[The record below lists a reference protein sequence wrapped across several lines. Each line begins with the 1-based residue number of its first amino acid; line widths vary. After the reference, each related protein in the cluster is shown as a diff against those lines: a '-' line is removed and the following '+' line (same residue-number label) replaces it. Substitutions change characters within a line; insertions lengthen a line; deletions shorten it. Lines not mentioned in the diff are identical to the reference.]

1 MKRILSIL
9 LCLCMV
15 FSCMGAVS
23 FASGGTE
30 SLNIISA
37 FADYHVCGEYLSDD
51 GYIGIPVEV
60 NTYIKGETNEKTR
73 IVLYV
78 INTNTKRIGTEE
90 DEPIISDL
98 LDEGYVVVVLDY
110 KNNAKSVSPDLDWSI
125 QKIRTD
131 IENGAYLNG
140 ASHEKYCT
148 YVLPAG
154 YRLQRSI
161 KYWNFE
167 ENGADGCLDYIV
179 EIWNSDFKKAK
190 GGKKITYPDGT
201 VKKVSEVT
209 ANSIDD
215 CVKPDGSPIDLNLYL
230 DIVYPSNP
238 KEEVP
243 VMCLASSAETSVD
256 SWSDPKRPHLTGF
269 LFAGYAGV
277 VYDHCYVPMSRNDH
291 YGYFDGTDHDAPFT
305 LYKYTGTKSETAAI
319 RCLRY
324 LADAYPDKY
333 KFKKDKF
340 GGYGHSKGS
349 HVFML
354 GNTAPEKCEEYR
366 YFSGHHGECAEGV
379 TQPYLTYKDG
389 SKIPSNI
396 QMVYSSNG
404 GGTDYICENF
414 APLYVSAGE
423 ADGTGMSGFVK
434 GHVSAARQ
442 YDIPSMYMT
451 MPGVGHTIIYGYSE
465 KYQIDMYNSLFD
477 FAHYYLKDAKPVCE
491 YILPLNGTKDFDT
504 NGEITL
510 KFTGPIARSEI
521 ESKVKIINKKTG
533 KAALGT
539 WESEFKNTTW
549 KFTGHDLTGGCEY
562 EISVPESV
570 TADNGKTLR
579 EAKSFTFK
587 TKYEQ
592 GIAAK
597 DISSDNADMTL
608 LKTADTDNGVYL
620 LFDSADY
627 ENSTTTDLRFS
638 VINDAAN
645 RVSVYALDDIDE
657 ENIQNSL
664 QGSLLADIGIA
675 GKGDYSAD
683 ITEYV
688 KSLKKGEKAGF
699 LLKAKDVK
707 ETKTITDLDF
717 ETVDSRF
724 NAGAYST
731 DQNNTPGGLKSYKS
745 TSEFS
750 IRRLI
755 FNPSITEADF
765 GRKFNISM
773 DVYPTAN
780 RYFTLRVRNYSSAA
794 LNWPDYNDTT
804 VNKRLLEKDTW
815 HTLTTTYQVNDLYYC
830 APEILKDG
838 ISISSSGTG
847 EAYYIDNL
855 KVTEDITEVKIAKEQ
870 TNESFAP
877 SIVLHPANK
886 ITDTPIDASYVESG
900 ERENESFENEESMAV
915 SGREKE
921 YRLSQ
926 YKKVYAKVDLS
937 GFDGANK
944 ANVSIN
950 VKNNNSGDVYVYGIA
965 DPAAAL
971 YWNNKTLNYLNAP
984 ANDRFGFGIDVS
996 KAYASAPIG
1005 TISVGGSGNYS
1016 IDITEY
1022 ALNMKAQGAAQGVL
1036 VFAFAS
1042 QPREEKQLSF
1052 TDFNDEKVPFTV
1064 IKGGDIISHGL
1075 SKAENHGDG
1084 AGFSYAMNTAYNYD
1098 RLKFDLLRVSKLSD
1112 ADIGRS
1118 FSITYYLKSD
1128 KTGMFMNSLLHQ
1140 SGANEHVNKVMQNYT
1155 TANEWQK
1162 FTYEFSITED
1172 MIAPGQETST
1182 IPAYLNFQLS
1192 SMGNRANGGSDKVLA
1207 YIDDF
1212 TVTEKKVGDIE
1223 FEINEGDVNGG
1234 LFTKQ
1239 IAFDDLESWRGPGPG
1254 TEVNSNYDMIL
1265 GGGTVANLKMQLV
1278 GSDVTADH
1286 TTGDGKSL
1294 WLCMP
1299 NSYNRFKF
1307 YNFFDHNLTSGDVG
1321 RKFKISFWAK
1331 GDKAG
1336 KIDCGFMSHGS
1347 ASSYTT
1353 KIYEG
1358 TYSKKQTYSITT
1370 EWQKYTYDAVVE
1382 EAMLASYYTGH
1393 EKDAYNPALFSIVS
1407 SGMSG
1412 RNLYVDDIEIEEID
1426 RNFKYDG
1433 DFEKADATIGNY
1445 AFGQGFENGSERITL
1460 STEDNHSENGSR
1472 SIKIINNKS
1481 YNRLFFNGV
1490 VPVLTTDDVGDTYNV
1505 SFYLK
1510 SSKAGSFLTTVTN
1523 SSAGTSGNSRYD
1535 GQFLQRITIA
1545 ADDVGK
1551 WVKYNVKFTVADHM
1565 VENSAK
1571 HFAMYFDSLGTEGTP
1586 ATLYFDDFQTRKTV
1600 NVYSY
1605 SNDIEKASKPSDVIT
1620 WGGISNAGVNI
1631 VLSDENHTAGGAKS
1645 IKVYSEQ
1652 NYNRVFLLNAIKA
1665 PTAEDIGKRYKIS
1678 LWLMSSKAGAFE
1690 LGLANSGT
1698 NFIAYDGQPR
1708 TKYTIASGEVNT
1720 WKRYS
1725 FDVTIDDAMVE
1736 NNARY
1741 LGVYMSSFG
1750 QSSSPADIYI
1760 DDIISVEY
1768 PAGAAVDV
1776 GVSDACAVNS
1786 TGKSSVLQLD
1796 RYDAAAKIR
1805 KSYLHFTGGEYE
1817 NTQKALLNFE
1827 VCAAFGQT
1835 VKIYALKD
1843 AVFPSSLT
1851 YKDAPAYAKDETID
1865 LDYAYGAKPIASFA
1879 AEPKAYS
1886 VDVTDYVKYTAPD
1899 EYTFVFVCEQTGGK
1913 EYYNLDLSKYSLTKD
1928 VDYKAEKDVT
1938 VSNGGAAVSGGKIK
1952 LLNIFGSGN
1961 EIIKAGETYKV
1972 TADIT
1977 PVSDAEIVLGFDS
1990 ENSDEIA
1997 SQCTSINASANVS
2010 SNIEFEYT
2018 ATEEDKQ
2025 NGICAISIYAN
2036 SETDGG
2042 FVIENVSVQSENPV
2056 VISKSA
2062 ELVIETAK
2070 EIDVPDER
2078 AQAQISVMSNK
2089 NNVVVN
2095 GEDKGTSYTAA
2106 HYVGERLNLSL
2117 ADSEGFMY
2125 WKDASNGFILS
2136 YDPEYSLNVGS
2147 DRSIIAIFAEDGV
2160 YVSFKN
2166 INGQVVAEGLVNGEL
2181 RVPQNPYV
2189 YGYEFA
2195 GWFDGKEK
2203 SLLKAGDIVSADK
2216 NTVYNAGYSKKAD
2229 LYKVDVN
2236 GSEKS
2241 YKYNDLVSVTAEGEK
2256 DGKAF
2261 SYWERNGKIVCYDLT
2276 YSFYVS
2282 ADSTVNAVYGQ
2293 SSADKN
2299 VLVMANP
2306 CAVGGDKIAF
2316 FAERNIADEYT
2327 VIESGILLG
2336 QKEGLNLTNAKI
2348 KAVSKNV
2355 SNKGQF
2361 TIRKKSVGAGE
2372 KWYGVSYVIY
2382 ADESGNIKT
2391 IYSNEVNMTL

>member
-23 FASGGTE
+23 FADGETE

-37 FADYHVCGEYLSDD
+37 FADYHVCGKYLSDD

-60 NTYIKGETNEKTR
+60 NTYIKGETNNKTQ

-78 INTNTKRIGTEE
+78 INTNTERIGTEG
-90 DEPIISDL
+90 DESIISDL
-98 LDEGYVVVVLDY
+98 LDEGYIVVVLDY

-125 QKIRTD
+125 QKIRTK
-131 IENGAYLNG
+131 IEGGAYLNG
-140 ASHEKYCT
+140 ASHETYCT

-154 YRLQRSI
+154 YRLQRKI

-190 GGKKITYPDGT
+190 GNKEITYSDGT

-209 ANSIDD
+209 AESIDD
-215 CVKPDGSPIDLNLYL
+215 CVKPDSSPIDLNLYL
-230 DIVYPSNP
+230 DIIYPSNP

-243 VMCLASSAETSVD
+243 VMCLASSAETSVE
-256 SWSDPKRPHLTGF
+256 SWSDSRRPHLTGF
-269 LFAGYAGV
+269 LFVGYAGAI
-277 VYDHCYVPMSRNDH
+277 YDHCYVPMARNDH
-291 YGYFDGTDHDAPFT
+291 YGYFDGSDHGDPFS
-305 LYKYTGTKSETAAI
+305 LVKYTGTKSETAAI

-324 LADAYPDKY
+324 LTDAYPDTY
-333 KFKKDKF
+333 KFNKGKF
-340 GGYGHSKGS
+340 GAYGHSKAS
-349 HVFML
+349 FVFKL
-354 GNTAPEKCEEYR
+354 GNLHPELCEEYR

-389 SKIPSNI
+389 SEIPSNI
-396 QMVYSSNG
+396 QMVYASHG
-404 GGTDYICENF
+404 GGTEYIGENF
-414 APLYVSAGE
+414 APLYVSCGE
-423 ADGTGMSGFVK
+423 ADGPGVSGFVK
-434 GHVSAARQ
+434 HQVCAARR
-442 YDIPSMYMT
+442 YDIPFMYMT

-539 WESEFKNTTW
+539 WKSEFKNTTW

-562 EISVPESV
+562 EISVPKSV

-627 ENSTTTDLRFS
+627 ENSITTDLRFS

-645 RVSVYALDDIDE
+645 RVSVYALDNIDE
-657 ENIQNSL
+657 ENIKNSS
-664 QGSLLADIGIA
+664 QGSVIAEIAIA

-688 KSLKKGEKAGF
+688 KTLKKGEKAGF
-699 LLKAKDVK
+699 LLKAKNVK
-707 ETKTITDLDF
+707 ETKTITDIDF

-724 NAGAYST
+724 NSSLYSEE
-731 DQNNTPGGLKSYKS
+731 QNNTPGGSKSYKTKS
-745 TSEFS
+745 TISV
-750 IRRLI
+750 RKLI
-755 FNPSITEADF
+755 FSPSITLADF
-765 GRKFNISM
+765 GRKFNISF
-773 DVYPTAN
+773 DIYPTTD
-780 RYFTLRVRNYSSAA
+780 RRFTFYVGHYATST
-794 LNWPDYNDTT
+794 LNWPDYNDETAM
-804 VNKRLLEKDTW
+804 RMLLCKDKW
-815 HTLTTTYQVNDLYYC
+815 HNINMTYQVNDLYYC
-830 APEILKDG
+830 APEISKDG
-838 ISISSSGTG
+838 IFFSSSNYTD
-847 EAYYIDNL
+847 AYYIDNL

-870 TNESFAP
+870 TNGSFAP
-877 SIVLHPANK
+877 SIVLHPVNK
-886 ITDTPIDASYVESG
+886 NVSMQTAASYVESG
-900 ERENESFENEESMAV
+900 ENENESFENEESLLV

-937 GFDGANK
+937 EFDGKNK
-944 ANVSIN
+944 ASVSID
-950 VKNNNSGDVYVYGIA
+950 VKNDNNGSVCVYGIT
-965 DPAAAL
+965 DTAAAQ
-971 YWNNKTLNYLNAP
+971 YIDDETINYLNAP
-984 ANDRFGFGIDVS
+984 ANDRFGFGADVLKVYGS
-996 KAYASAPIG
+996 EALG
-1005 TISVGGSGNYS
+1005 TAKVMGRGSYR
-1016 IDITEY
+1016 IDITDY
-1022 ALNMKAQGAAQGVL
+1022 VLSMRARGKSQGVL
-1036 VFAFAS
+1036 MFALS
-1042 QPREEKQLSF
+1042 SPPKEETQISL
-1052 TDFNDEKVPFTV
+1052 TNFNNGKVPFSV
-1064 IKGGDIISHGL
+1064 VQGGDIISHGL
-1075 SKAENHGDG
+1075 SKNENHGDG
-1084 AGFSYAMNTAYNYD
+1084 DGYSYAMNTAYGYD
-1098 RLKFDLLRVSKLSD
+1098 RLKFDILGVKNLTED
-1112 ADIGRS
+1112 DIGRS
-1118 FSITYYLKSD
+1118 FTVSYYLKSD
-1128 KTGMFMNSLLHQ
+1128 KTGTFMNSLLYER
-1140 SGANEHVNKVMQNYT
+1140 GANEHVNKVMQDYT
-1155 TANEWQK
+1155 NANEWQK
-1162 FTYEFSITED
+1162 FSYD
-1172 MIAPGQETST
+1172 IALTKDIIASGLDASK

-1192 SMGNRANGGSDKVLA
+1192 GMGERANGKNDNVVV

-1212 TVTEKKVGDIE
+1212 TVTEKRVGDIE
-1223 FEINEGDVNGG
+1223 FEICENGAASD
-1234 LFTKQ
+1234 LFKKQ
-1239 IAFDDLESWRGPGPG
+1239 IIFDDRSAWYGPGAD
-1254 TEVNSNYDMIL
+1254 TEVNSRFDMIL
-1265 GGGTVANLKMQLV
+1265 GGGVKANLKMQLV

-1299 NSYNRFKF
+1299 QGYNRFKF
-1307 YNFFDHNLTSGDVG
+1307 YNFFDHNLTADDID

-1331 GDKAG
+1331 GDKEG
-1336 KIDCGFMSHGS
+1336 KISCGFMSHGS
-1347 ASSYTT
+1347 ESSYTT
-1353 KIYEG
+1353 SIYEG
-1358 TYSKKQTYSITT
+1358 TYNKKQIYPITT
-1370 EWQKYTYDAVVE
+1370 DWQKYTYEAVVE
-1382 EAMLASYYTGH
+1382 EKMLASYYPGH
-1393 EKDAYNPALFSIVS
+1393 ENAGYNPALFSIVS
-1407 SGMSG
+1407 GSMAGG
-1412 RNLYVDDIEIEEID
+1412 NLYVDDIEIEETGRIVSS
-1426 RNFKYDG
+1426 
-1433 DFEKADATIGNY
+1433 
-1445 AFGQGFENGSERITL
+1445 SEV
-1460 STEDNHSENGSR
+1460 
-1472 SIKIINNKS
+1472 
-1481 YNRLFFNGV
+1481 F
-1490 VPVLTTDDVGDTYNV
+1490 
-1505 SFYLK
+1505 
-1510 SSKAGSFLTTVTN
+1510 
-1523 SSAGTSGNSRYD
+1523 
-1535 GQFLQRITIA
+1535 
-1545 ADDVGK
+1545 
-1551 WVKYNVKFTVADHM
+1551 
-1565 VENSAK
+1565 
-1571 HFAMYFDSLGTEGTP
+1571 
-1586 ATLYFDDFQTRKTV
+1586 
-1600 NVYSY
+1600 SY
-1605 SNDIEKASKPSDVIT
+1605 SNDMENVKGIDEVTGFNGWENAYSKIK
-1620 WGGISNAGVNI
+1620 ISSAQ
-1631 VLSDENHTAGGAKS
+1631 NHTPGGAKS
-1645 IKVYSEQ
+1645 LLIRSDKG
-1652 NYNRVFLLNAIKA
+1652 YNRMFLYNVIKQ
-1665 PTAEDIGKRYKIS
+1665 PETADIGKRYKIS
-1678 LWLMSSKAGAFE
+1678 LWVKAGKAGSFVM
-1690 LGLANSGT
+1690 GLANSGT
-1698 NFIAYDGQPR
+1698 GGDGYTGQVRR
-1708 TKYTIASGEVNT
+1708 TYTVEANKWTKCI
-1720 WKRYS
+1720 Y
-1725 FDVTIDDAMVE
+1725 DVTIDEAMVE
-1736 NNARY
+1736 NNARFLAMY
-1741 LGVYMSSFG
+1741 INGFG
-1750 QSSSPADIYI
+1750 QSADYPADIYV

-1768 PAGAAVDV
+1768 PAGEAKDV
-1776 GVSDACAVNS
+1776 SVLKVSTVNS
-1786 TGKSSVLQLD
+1786 TGKSLVLTAG

-1805 KSYLHFTGGEYE
+1805 KAYLRFEGGEYE
-1817 NTQKALLNFE
+1817 NIKRALLNFE

-1843 AVFPSSLT
+1843 ASFPASLT
-1851 YKDAPAYAKDETID
+1851 YKTAPAYAKDETID
-1865 LDYAYGAKPIASFA
+1865 LNYAYGAKPIASFA
-1879 AEPKAYS
+1879 AEPKEYS
-1886 VDVTDYVKYTAPD
+1886 VDVTDYVKD
-1899 EYTFVFVCEQTGGK
+1899 NGLNEHTFAIVCEQTGK
-1913 EYYNLDLSKYSLTKD
+1913 TQYYNLDLSKYSLTKD
-1928 VDYKAEKDVT
+1928 VDYKAEKEVA
-1938 VSNGGAAVSGGKIK
+1938 VSNEGAAVSGGKIK
-1952 LLNIFGSGN
+1952 LLNIFGSEN
-1961 EIIKAGETYKV
+1961 ETIKAGETYKV
-1972 TADIT
+1972 TADIM

-2018 ATEEDKQ
+2018 ATEEDEQ

-2056 VISKSA
+2056 VISKSS

-2089 NNVVVN
+2089 NSVVVN
-2095 GEDKGTSYTAA
+2095 GEDKGISYTAA

-2136 YDPEYSLNVGS
+2136 YDPNCSLNVGS

-2361 TIRKKSVGAGE
+2361 TIRKKNVGAGE
-2372 KWYGVSYVIY
+2372 SWYGVSYVIY
-2382 ADESGNIKT
+2382 SDASQNIKT